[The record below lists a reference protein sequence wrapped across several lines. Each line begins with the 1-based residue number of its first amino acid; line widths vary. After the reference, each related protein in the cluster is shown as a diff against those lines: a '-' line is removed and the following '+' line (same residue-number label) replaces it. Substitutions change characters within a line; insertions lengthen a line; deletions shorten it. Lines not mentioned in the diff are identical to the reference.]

1 MSLENQR
8 LEIERIE
15 NLIGNFGWTVT
26 KEELI
31 ENKVVVTISR
41 DAEPADVELGAGSS

>member
-15 NLIGNFGWTVT
+15 NLIGNFGWTIV
-26 KEELI
+26 KQELI

-41 DAEPADVELGAGSS
+41 DAEPPEVELSAGSS